1 MSRPRPLAVAVGLV
15 AALACVSC
23 GQLFGPPYPTATPA
37 PTLTVN
43 RSYITGLDHPWD
55 IAFAPDGTMFFT
67 ERAGRIK
74 ARLPGGTINLLA
86 TPSDVVQGSE
96 GGMLG
101 ITIDPFYG
109 LTNRYIY
116 TCMTSNAGSATDV
129 RVVRWVV
136 DNAVTG
142 LSNRTDIVTGIN
154 YNSGRHSG
162 CRPRFKPGTLE
173 LYVGTGDAATG
184 TNPENP
190 WSLAGKILR
199 VDRNGVGIPGNAG
212 GWYDP
217 RIYSWGHRNVQGIA
231 FQGGTGSGLSV
242 EHGPNVDD
250 EINWIEPG
258 DFGWNPDDGAG
269 GYDES
274 QPMTRAG
281 AIGAVWRS
289 GDSLTPPSNPGVTIA
304 PSGATFLSGAQWKGW
319 NGALAVAV
327 LKDMQLRIMLP
338 NFIGSIADNNFVAN
352 LGGSVPRLRSAVEGP
367 DGNLYLATD
376 DGTPTGAIWKVTPS

>member
-1 MSRPRPLAVAVGLV
+1 MSRLRPFTVAVGLV

-23 GQLFGPPYPTATPA
+23 GVERFGPARATRTPA
-37 PTLTVN
+37 PRLSVN

-55 IAFAPDGTMFFT
+55 MAFIPNGTMFFT

-74 ARLPGGTINLLA
+74 ARLPGGAINLLA
-86 TPSDVVQGSE
+86 TPSDVVQGGE

-101 ITIDPFYG
+101 IAIDPGFAV
-109 LTNRYIY
+109 NRYMY
-116 TCMTSNAGSATDV
+116 TCMTSNRGSSTDV

-136 DNAVTG
+136 NSSVTG

-154 YNSGRHSG
+154 YSSGRHSG
-162 CRPRFKPGTLE
+162 CRPRFKPGTLH

-184 TNPENP
+184 SFPQNP

-199 VDRNGVGIPGNAG
+199 VDGNGVAIPGNPG
-212 GWYDP
+212 GVYDP

-231 FQGGTGSGLSV
+231 FQPGTGSGLSV
-242 EHGPNVDD
+242 EHGTDVDD
-250 EINWIEPG
+250 EVNLIVPG
-258 DFGWNPDDGAG
+258 NFGWNPDDGAG

-274 QPMTRAG
+274 TPMTRPG
-281 AIGAVWRS
+281 GIGAVWRS

-304 PSGATFLSGAQWKGW
+304 PSGATFLSGRQWKGW

-338 NFIGSIADNNFVAN
+338 NSMGIIAGNNFVAN

-367 DGNLYLATD
+367 DGRLYIATD
-376 DGTPTGAIWKVTPS
+376 DGSPTGAIWRVTPS